1 MKASVVKT
9 PNAGYAWYVCVL
21 LTACYAA
28 GYMDRAVL
36 NLLVIPIEHEFHI
49 SDSVLGL
56 LTGAA
61 FALSY
66 AVAAVPIAGLA
77 DRGDRR
83 RLIAFGIGFWSL
95 STLAGALAP
104 NVTLLFVSR
113 ICVAVGEAV
122 LIPASTSILADYFPQ
137 ARRSEALS
145 VFSMGVYFGGGVA
158 LIGGGAL
165 LKTFAY
171 HQLHLSVIG
180 AAAPWR
186 GVLMVLGLAGLV
198 LVPLTWRLR
207 EPVRTGEIAASGAA
221 AIDTGLSFAT
231 LFQRSR
237 STLAAL
243 AAHYAGFACISLGA
257 LAITAWGPTMFVR
270 DHGWTLAKAGLVLG
284 VPSLIFGPLGAIFG
298 GRLAEGL
305 ERRGRSDGKF
315 LVGVFTASGCVLS
328 SFVLTLNSVG
338 LAITAVCVT
347 VFLASSNY
355 GVLHAALTDLL
366 PNHMRARAVAAF
378 AVLTSVAS
386 ITGGPLIVAL
396 LTDHVFRDPAAVNL
410 SLRITVPIAFLLAAS
425 ILALGLKPYRHAL
438 DNLARGFASA
448 PA

>member
-1 MKASVVKT
+1 MNAPAAKT
-9 PNAGYAWYVCVL
+9 PNAGYAWYVCIL

-28 GYMDRAVL
+28 GYMDRAVI
-36 NLLVIPIEHEFHI
+36 NLLVIPIERQFHI

-83 RLIAFGIGFWSL
+83 RLIAFGIAFWSL

-104 NVTLLFVSR
+104 NVSLLFVSR

-122 LIPASTSILADYFPQ
+122 LIPAATSLLADYFPQ
-137 ARRSEALS
+137 TRRSEALS
-145 VFSMGVYFGGGVA
+145 VFSMGVYFGGGIA

-165 LKTFAY
+165 IKAFT
-171 HQLHLSVIG
+171 HHPLHLPLLG
-180 AAAPWR
+180 ATAPWR
-186 GVLMVLGLAGLV
+186 GVLLVLGLAGLV
-198 LVPLTWRLR
+198 LVPLTWRMR
-207 EPVRTGEIAASGAA
+207 EPVRSTEGP
-221 AIDTGLSFAT
+221 AIDTGLSFST
-231 LFQRSR
+231 VFRRSR

-243 AAHYAGFACISLGA
+243 AAHYTGFACISLGA
-257 LAITAWGPTMFVR
+257 LAISAWAPTMFVR
-270 DHGWTLAKAGLVLG
+270 DHGWALSKAGLVLG

-315 LVGVFTASGCVLS
+315 LVGVITASGCVAS
-328 SFVLTLNSVG
+328 SFVLTLDSVG
-338 LAITAVCVT
+338 LAIAAVCVT
-347 VFLASSNY
+347 IFLASSNY

-378 AVLTSVAS
+378 AVLTSVTS

-396 LTDHVFRDPAAVNL
+396 LTDHVFHDPAAVNL
-410 SLRITVPIAFLLAAS
+410 SLRIVASIAFLLAAS
-425 ILALGLKPYRHAL
+425 ILALGLRPYRRAL
-438 DNLARGFASA
+438 DNMARGFASS